1 MAKKTTQTQ
10 QAQKPKRNNSQITA
24 KDCAHISFPDSKDD
38 WDAVLQSFIYSFD
51 QDAVFRFSSKTNQ
64 EDIDW
69 EEDPFAYY
77 DYQCRQWLAGR
88 WIGETTF
95 SCNKNKKEYQ
105 ISVAPRFGVESLYPM
120 FEEIFSINILD
131 NKSEQQTKDA
141 NALLQILLPLIW
153 SQKLGNANKYGIPR
167 TTVDVLHKGQSV
179 KGRLLVRKSILPFF
193 REQSVVSATREKQVD
208 KTICRIILQ
217 AYSILKKRFGH
228 IRFSNMSDS
237 AINAIENFEAAN
249 IPDKRITSGDYAN
262 IQYKAI
268 YQSWKEVVDFSW
280 RIIQQTMDFSQKKS
294 DTKRGLSLFVDMAE
308 IWEMYL
314 RSLLKK
320 RFPDWKVRSV
330 EQSTIFTYNSTFFNR
345 NVIPDIIMERGNDVV
360 VFDAKWKKMTFDK
373 KDVDRSDFFQ
383 IHTYIQYFQML
394 GKNVKA
400 GGLLYPIS
408 KKEIT
413 DNQLN
418 RNHSKNL
425 FGLDATPTPFV
436 VDGICFG
443 SEDDANGG
451 MDVKKYKE
459 YFAERVNEFI
469 GRIGKYLQ

>member
-10 QAQKPKRNNSQITA
+10 QAQQTKRNNSHITA
-24 KDCAHISFPDSKDD
+24 KDCTYIPFTDSKDD
-38 WDAVLQSFIYSFD
+38 WNAVLQSFICSFD
-51 QDAVFRFSSKTNQ
+51 QDSVFSFSSKTVNGK
-64 EDIDW
+64 IDTDD
-69 EEDPFAYY
+69 EPFASY
-77 DYQCRQWLAGR
+77 DYKRKQWMAGR
-88 WIGETTF
+88 WVGETTF
-95 SCNKNKKEYQ
+95 SYKKKEYQ
-105 ISVAPRFGVESLYPM
+105 ISVDPRFGVESLYPM

-131 NKSEQQTKDA
+131 NKSEQDPKA
-141 NALLQILLPLIW
+141 MNSLLQVLLPLIW

-193 REQSVVSATREKQVD
+193 REQSVVSATREKHID
-208 KTICRIILQ
+208 ETICRIILQ
-217 AYSILKKRFGH
+217 AHTILKKRFGQT
-228 IRFSNMSDS
+228 RFSNMSES
-237 AINAIENFEAAN
+237 AINAIENFESAK
-249 IPDKRITSGDYAN
+249 IPQKRITSGEYAN

-268 YQSWKEVVDFSW
+268 YQSWKEVVDISW
-280 RIIQQTMDFSQKKS
+280 RIIQQTMNFSQKKS

-314 RSLLKK
+314 RSLLRK
-320 RFPDWKVRSV
+320 RFPDWKVWSV
-330 EQSTIFTYNSTFFNR
+330 EQSTIFTYHSTFFKR
-345 NVIPDIIMERGNDVV
+345 NIIPDIIMERGNDVV

-408 KKEIT
+408 KKEIAE
-413 DNQLN
+413 NQLN
-418 RNHSKNL
+418 RNYSENL
-425 FGLDATPTPFV
+425 FGLDATQTSFI

-451 MDVKKYKE
+451 MDVKEYKK
-459 YFAERVNEFI
+459 YFAERVNEFV
-469 GRIGKYLQ
+469 GRIEKYLQ